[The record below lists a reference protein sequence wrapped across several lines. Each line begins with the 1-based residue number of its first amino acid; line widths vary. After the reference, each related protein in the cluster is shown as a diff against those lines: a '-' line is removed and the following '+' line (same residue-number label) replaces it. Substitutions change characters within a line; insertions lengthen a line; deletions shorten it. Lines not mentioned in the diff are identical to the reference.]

1 MEFFFAFL
9 KDCLQGELASGFQV
23 FSIYLVYLCIYLFMF
38 YLFI

>member
-9 KDCLQGELASGFQV
+9 KDCLQGELASGFQL
-23 FSIYLVYLCIYLFMF
+23 FSIYLGYLCIYLCFI